1 MRHWK
6 IGILSI
12 VATAIAAVAM
22 PAAAADP
29 AMDKA
34 IKSRK
39 AQMALYSW
47 NLGRISAMVKGD
59 TPYDAKVA
67 QGAADNLAALT
78 SMSGAGLWP
87 KGSDQTAMP
96 GATRA
101 KAEIWTTYP
110 AVVEKSTDMAAAA
123 MALAAVA
130 DDGLDAVKAKFG
142 DVGKSCG
149 GCHKPFRGPKS

>member
-1 MRHWK
+1 MRPWK

-12 VATAIAAVAM
+12 AAAAIAAVAM
-22 PAAAADP
+22 PAAADP

-47 NLGRISAMVKGD
+47 NLGQLSAMAKGD
-59 TPYDAKVA
+59 APYDAAAA

-87 KGSDQTAMP
+87 KGSDATAMP
-96 GATRA
+96 DATRA

-110 AVVEKSTDMAAAA
+110 AVAEKSADMKAAAI
-123 MALAAVA
+123 ALAAVA
-130 DDGLDAVKAKFG
+130 DDGLDAMKAKFG
-142 DVGKSCG
+142 DVGKACG
-149 GCHKPFRGPKS
+149 SCHKPFRAPKS